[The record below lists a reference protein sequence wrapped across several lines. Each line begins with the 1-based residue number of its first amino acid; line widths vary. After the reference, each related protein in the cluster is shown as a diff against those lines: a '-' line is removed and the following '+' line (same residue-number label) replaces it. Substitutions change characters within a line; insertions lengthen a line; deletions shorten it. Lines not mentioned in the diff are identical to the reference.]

1 MWVCRVSM
9 MSLIVSEFDEIISAA
24 GLSTDGDDR
33 GRLVCRGLGGSR
45 VSFCVFRADN
55 IKEETCELQTRIE
68 AGT

>member
-1 MWVCRVSM
+1 M

-33 GRLVCRGLGGSR
+33 SRLVRRGLGGSR

>member
-1 MWVCRVSM
+1 M

-24 GLSTDGDDR
+24 GLSTD
-33 GRLVCRGLGGSR
+33 GGSR

-55 IKEETCELQTRIE
+55 IKEETCELQTRLE

>member
-1 MWVCRVSM
+1 

-33 GRLVCRGLGGSR
+33 GRLVRRGLGGSR

-55 IKEETCELQTRIE
+55 TNEEISELQTRIE

>member
-1 MWVCRVSM
+1 M

-33 GRLVCRGLGGSR
+33 SRLVRRGLGGSR
-45 VSFCVFRADN
+45 VSFCVFRANNTNEGTSD
-55 IKEETCELQTRIE
+55 LQTRLE

>member
-1 MWVCRVSM
+1 M

-24 GLSTDGDDR
+24 GLSTGGDR
-33 GRLVCRGLGGSR
+33 SRLVRRGLGGSR

>member
-1 MWVCRVSM
+1 

-24 GLSTDGDDR
+24 GLSTGGDR
-33 GRLVCRGLGGSR
+33 SRLVRRGLGGSR

-55 IKEETCELQTRIE
+55 TNEEISELQTRIE

>member
-1 MWVCRVSM
+1 M

-24 GLSTDGDDR
+24 GLSTDSDR
-33 GRLVCRGLGGSR
+33 SHLIRRCLGGSR

-55 IKEETCELQTRIE
+55 TNEETCELQTRIE

>member
-1 MWVCRVSM
+1 M

-24 GLSTDGDDR
+24 GLSTDSDR
-33 GRLVCRGLGGSR
+33 SRLVRRGLGGSR

-55 IKEETCELQTRIE
+55 TNEETCELQTRIE

>member
-1 MWVCRVSM
+1 M

-24 GLSTDGDDR
+24 GLSTDSDR
-33 GRLVCRGLGGSR
+33 SRLVRRGLGGSR

-55 IKEETCELQTRIE
+55 TNEEISELQTRIE

>member
-1 MWVCRVSM
+1 

-33 GRLVCRGLGGSR
+33 SRLVRRGLGGSR

-55 IKEETCELQTRIE
+55 TNEEISELQSRLE
-68 AGT
+68 AGI

>member
-1 MWVCRVSM
+1 M

-33 GRLVCRGLGGSR
+33 SRLVRRGLGGSR

-55 IKEETCELQTRIE
+55 TNEETCELQTRIE